1 MFIELSTIVC
11 TDLLTV
17 ITVILHLNQ
26 SKHNEIKIPRYN
38 STYRVK
44 SRDNS
49 CLHHQDTCKQI
60 TVEIPRNSSFRLFW
74 TFFNTLKTDIF
85 KLLCAKLELLIPIIL
100 CRMSVCRAVF
110 FLFFLKKNS
119 SSNWQIPRAFI
130 LVSVTRKIQ
139 KDSPLFPN
147 LFELRI
153 PWF

>member
-1 MFIELSTIVC
+1 MLSTIVC

-26 SKHNEIKIPRYN
+26 SKHNEIKVPRYN
-38 STYRVK
+38 STYRVE

-49 CLHHQDTCKQI
+49 CLHHQDTCEQI
-60 TVEIPRNSSFRLFW
+60 TVEISRNSSFRRFR
-74 TFFNTLKTDIF
+74 TFFNTIKTDIF
-85 KLLCAKLELLIPIIL
+85 KLLCAKLELLIPIIF
-100 CRMSVCRAVF
+100 RMSVCRAVF
-110 FLFFLKKNS
+110 S
-119 SSNWQIPRAFI
+119 SSNWRIPWAFI
-130 LVSVTRKIQ
+130 LGSVTRKIQ